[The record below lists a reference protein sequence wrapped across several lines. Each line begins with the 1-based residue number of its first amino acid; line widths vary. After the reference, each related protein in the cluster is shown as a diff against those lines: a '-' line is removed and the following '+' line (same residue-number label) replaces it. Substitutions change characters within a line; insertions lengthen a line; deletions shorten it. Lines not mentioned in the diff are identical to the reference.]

1 MIYKAARLM
10 NSHGRNVKGT
20 VTVILMCGA
29 FLMSYIPFCIAI
41 STHSMHSG
49 ERGLEFTV
57 ANSFMGINIIV
68 NPIIYTFTNKRFC
81 SFIKT
86 MIGINPN

>member
-1 MIYKAARLM
+1 M

-29 FLMSYIPFCIAI
+29 FLLSYIPYCTAFGIQ
-41 STHSMHSG
+41 SMNSG

-68 NPIIYTFTNKRFC
+68 NPLIYTFTNKRFC